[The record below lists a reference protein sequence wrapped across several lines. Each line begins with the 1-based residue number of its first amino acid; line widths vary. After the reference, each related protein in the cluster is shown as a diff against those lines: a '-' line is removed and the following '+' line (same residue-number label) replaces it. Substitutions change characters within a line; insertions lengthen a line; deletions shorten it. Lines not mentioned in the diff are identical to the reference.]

1 MLPALA
7 SVENVG
13 LASLKEHRLKN
24 ITINLNLQT
33 WSQGFDIQSSYMWLQ
48 H

>member
-13 LASLKEHRLKN
+13 SASLKEHRLKN
-24 ITINLNLQT
+24 ITTNLQT
-33 WSQGFDIQSSYMWLQ
+33 WSQGFDIQSSYTWLQ
-48 H
+48 L